1 MKYRYK
7 GMTRN
12 RDTVS
17 GEIEAPNVD
26 EAKKILFQKQIR
38 ALNVE
43 KIRTNIDLKS
53 LDLSLG
59 TPINL
64 KGLII
69 FTRQLSSLI
78 NSGVSVVVALQ
89 ILAQQERR
97 PAFKKILVAVKDN
110 LEAGGGFSEGL
121 ARYPKVFSEFF
132 IRVVEAGEVSGS
144 LDKSLIRIGQ
154 QLDKL
159 AAIRRKVIGAM
170 TYPLI
175 TLVVAAGVVTFL
187 LYKVFPEIVKMY
199 GDVKNLPWLT
209 QSVLQL
215 SEWLQ
220 ANIGKLFSGIVTFV
234 VLIRWLYSLPPVKTA
249 VDPLLIRVPVIGL
262 LILRSGVAI
271 FTRTLATL
279 LSSGVPLLTAFS
291 ICEKVSSNYAIKKCI
306 RDAASAVSEGQ
317 SISHGLGKSGLM
329 PGMVIHMIGIGEM
342 TGRLD
347 ELLLKISD
355 IFDDEV
361 DDAVGLMTT
370 LLQPA
375 LIVVVGA
382 IVMTLMLAMYMPI
395 FGMVDKIGGH

>member
-249 VDPLLIRVPVIGL
+249 VDPLLIRVPVIGAMTYPLITLVVAAGVVTFL
-262 LILRSGVAI
+262 LY
-271 FTRTLATL
+271 
-279 LSSGVPLLTAFS
+279 
-291 ICEKVSSNYAIKKCI
+291 KVFP
-306 RDAASAVSEGQ
+306 E
-317 SISHGLGKSGLM
+317 
-329 PGMVIHMIGIGEM
+329 
-342 TGRLD
+342 
-347 ELLLKISD
+347 
-355 IFDDEV
+355 
-361 DDAVGLMTT
+361 
-370 LLQPA
+370 
-375 LIVVVGA
+375 IV
-382 IVMTLMLAMYMPI
+382 
-395 FGMVDKIGGH
+395 